1 MNECEPNRRDFLK
14 LTIGAALGWPFVLNA
29 HGSSGESTGSPN
41 LLIIQT
47 DEHNFRTLG
56 CYRQTLV
63 PEQAFVWGPNTVVET
78 PSIDWLA
85 EHGALC
91 TRFYAT
97 TPVCSPSRSSFVSGR
112 YPQNTPVVSN
122 NIPMADDIVT
132 FAKILEQHG
141 YACGYAGK
149 WHLDGP
155 GKPQWEPERRFG
167 FTDNRYMFNRGHW
180 KQLEDTPDGPR
191 VAARDNK
198 DKPSYSIN
206 GANEQNF
213 TTDFLTDKTI
223 EFIKNNKSRSFCFMV
238 SYPDPHGPNTVRAPY
253 DTMFNHLNFEKPRT
267 SNKPDAGLPSWGRK
281 AKNTISAGNMAK
293 YFGMVKCIDDNVGRL
308 IDTLRQHDLLDNT
321 IVVFTA
327 DHGDLCGEHSRDNK
341 GVPYEA
347 SAKIPLVLYYPAKV
361 PAGTLVHEAL
371 SSVDF
376 LPTVL
381 KLMEI
386 PTSGE
391 EQGRD
396 ASVLFMTGRA
406 PSEWHDVAFFRGTG
420 DSDKNWLAAVTRR
433 YKVVYSPKDD
443 PWLFDLEEDPDEL
456 MNYYQNTA
464 YKEILRDLAQ
474 SLLDYG
480 QRYQDARVQEPSIQ
494 VALMAAAATSN

>member
-1 MNECEPNRRDFLK
+1 MNRSQPTRRDFLK
-14 LTIGAALGWPFVLNA
+14 LTIGTTLGYPLVLYA
-29 HGSSGESTGSPN
+29 QARRQGATGRPN

-56 CYRQTLV
+56 CYRRTLM
-63 PEQAFVWGPNTVVET
+63 PDQALVWGPDAVVET
-78 PSIDWLA
+78 PNIDWLA
-85 EHGALC
+85 EQGALC

-132 FAKILEQHG
+132 FADILGQQG

-149 WHLDGP
+149 WHLDGL
-155 GKPQWEPERRFG
+155 GKPQWEPKRRFG
-167 FTDNRYMFNRGHW
+167 FADNHYMFNRGHW
-180 KQLEDTPDGPR
+180 KQLEATPYGPR
-191 VAARDNK
+191 VAARDKN
-198 DKPSYSIN
+198 DKPTYSIE
-206 GANEQNF
+206 GANELNF
-213 TTDFLTDKTI
+213 TTDFLTNKTI
-223 EFIKNNKSRSFCFMV
+223 DFIKSHKARSFCYMV

-253 DTMFNHLNFEKPRT
+253 DAMFNHVKFETPPTADKA
-267 SNKPDAGLPSWGRK
+267 DAGLPSWGK
-281 AKNTISAGNMAK
+281 KVKSTISDKGLAK
-293 YFGMVKCIDDNVGRL
+293 YFGMVKCIDDNVRRL
-308 IDTLRQHDLLDNT
+308 LDTLRQLNLLDNT
-321 IVVFTA
+321 VVVFTA

-381 KLMEI
+381 RLMEI
-386 PTSGE
+386 PTAGE
-391 EQGRD
+391 EEGRD
-396 ASVLFMTGRA
+396 ASTLFMTGQA
-406 PSEWHDVAFFRGTG
+406 PSDWQDVAFFRGTG
-420 DSDKNWLAAVTRR
+420 SSDKNWLAAVTRR

-443 PWLFDLEEDPDEL
+443 PWLFDLEGDPDEL
-456 MNYYQNTA
+456 VNYYQDPA
-464 YKEILRDLAQ
+464 YKDILRHLAQ

-494 VALMAAAATSN
+494 AALVAATTLR

>member
-1 MNECEPNRRDFLK
+1 MNGSVTNRRDFLK
-14 LTIGAALGWPFVLNA
+14 LTLGTTLGYSLVRDAHARRQGA
-29 HGSSGESTGSPN
+29 TRKPN

-56 CYRQTLV
+56 CYRRTLI
-63 PEQAFVWGPNTVVET
+63 PDQALVWGPDAVVET
-78 PSIDWLA
+78 PNIDWLA
-85 EHGALC
+85 EQGALC

-97 TPVCSPSRSSFVSGR
+97 TPVCSPSRSSFLSGR

-132 FAKILEQHG
+132 FADTLGQRG

-149 WHLDGP
+149 WHLDGT
-155 GKPQWEPERRFG
+155 GKPQWEPNRRFG
-167 FTDNRYMFNRGHW
+167 FADNRYMFNRGHW

-191 VAARDNK
+191 VAARNEN
-198 DKPSYSIN
+198 DKPTYSIE
-206 GANEQNF
+206 GANELNF

-223 EFIKNNKSRSFCFMV
+223 DFIKSNKDRSFCYMV

-253 DTMFNHLNFEKPRT
+253 DVMFNHVKFDKPRT
-267 SNKPDAGLPSWGRK
+267 ADKPDAGLPSWGKK
-281 AKNTISAGNMAK
+281 AKSTISDKALAK
-293 YFGMVKCIDDNVGRL
+293 YFGMIKCIDDNVGRL
-308 IDTLRQHDLLDNT
+308 LDTLRQLNLLENT

-347 SAKIPLVLYYPAKV
+347 SAKIPLVLYHPAKV

-381 KLMEI
+381 GLLEMLTAGK
-386 PTSGE
+386 E
-391 EQGRD
+391 EGRD
-396 ASVLFMTGRA
+396 ASTLFMTGQA
-406 PSEWHDVAFFRGTG
+406 PSDWQDIAFFRGTG
-420 DSDKNWLAAVTRR
+420 SSDKNWLAAVTRR
-433 YKVVYSPKDD
+433 YKVVYSPKDN
-443 PWLFDLEEDPDEL
+443 PWLFDLEGDPDEL
-456 MNYYQNTA
+456 INYYQDPA
-464 YKEILRDLAQ
+464 YKDILQHLAQ

-480 QRYQDARVQEPSIQ
+480 QRYRDARVEEPSIRAALI
-494 VALMAAAATSN
+494 VAAQR